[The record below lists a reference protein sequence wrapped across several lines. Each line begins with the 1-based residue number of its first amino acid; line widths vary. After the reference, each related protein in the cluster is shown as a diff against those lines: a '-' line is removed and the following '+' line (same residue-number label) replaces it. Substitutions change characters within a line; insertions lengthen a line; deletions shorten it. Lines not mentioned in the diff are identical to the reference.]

1 MVLLWGPKSLF
12 ELRGVDVCFHLEL
25 LVSRRRVAVWQFVYL
40 FILTGAQLLQL
51 SSRRDPVWYVVRHH
65 HGELALLPRRVQLVW
80 LHLLQAALLGDHDVR
95 R

>member
-12 ELRGVDVCFHLEL
+12 NLRGVDVGFHLEL
-25 LVSRRRVAVWQFVYL
+25 LVSRRRVTVWQLVSL

-51 SSRRDPVWYVVRHH
+51 SRRRELVRDELRLH
-65 HGELALLPRRVQLVW
+65 HGELALLPRYVLLVW
-80 LHLLQAALLGDHDVR
+80 LHLLQAALLGDHNLR